1 MRQML
6 KKALKIE
13 RVHVSGDTSLS
24 KLNEWFT
31 WLAEFTTPINHNTP
45 QPVTLVAVIS
55 IAMKV
60 TYLEDRDRDK
70 YKTYRHWYGVP
81 PWTKKAVDNTQLY

>member
-13 RVHVSGDTSLS
+13 RVHVSGDMSLS

-45 QPVTLVAVIS
+45 QPVTLVAVVS

-60 TYLEDRDRDK
+60 VHLEDRHRYK
-70 YKTYRHWYGVP
+70 YENY
-81 PWTKKAVDNTQLY
+81 LY

>member
-13 RVHVSGDTSLS
+13 RVHVSGDMSLS

-31 WLAEFTTPINHNTP
+31 WLAEFTTPVNHNAP

-60 TYLEDRDRDK
+60 T
-70 YKTYRHWYGVP
+70 
-81 PWTKKAVDNTQLY
+81 